1 MNSLPHLFS
10 LAWHQTGWL
19 VAAALSSASL
29 LLWLRL
35 REAHRRL
42 GDAQRIIASCND
54 AIVTKAL
61 DGTITSW
68 NRGAE
73 RIFGYTAREML
84 GQPITRLFPAD
95 KAGEESRLIDEV
107 SLGREVPNFEAV
119 RLRRDGRPVQLSV
132 SLSPLRDEKGQVIG
146 ATKIAQDISDRHALH
161 QTLLAQ
167 EQAERTAAMRGQFL
181 ANMSH
186 ELRTPLNGVLGFTR
200 LLLDSPLSPGQ
211 REQLGMVEQSA
222 RHLLRLLDDI
232 LQTSRLDRGALRIEP
247 EPFDLHEVLRDL
259 ARSHER
265 LCDAQGLSMTL
276 TLDPELP
283 RWVRGDPFRLRQAL
297 GHLLGNAVKFTPRGG
312 VTLSAR
318 SGDGGVWI
326 EVDDTGIGMSDD
338 FLPHLFEPFSQG
350 DSSATRSYG
359 GSGLGANICKQL
371 VDMMQ
376 GRIQVQSALGQ
387 GTSVR
392 VWLPLPEVDR
402 GSLRRRMLVADA
414 QADYLDLLR
423 LLLGLNEQ
431 DIVHVTDGLQ
441 AMSLVS
447 DGQWALVLASDSL
460 PGLRGPDLAR
470 RVRQTDQE
478 RASTPTPLI
487 ALARARQEPQAWR
500 DAGADAVIEGTV
512 KLQALLPA
520 LAGLGWP
527 LAGQTSLA

>member
-1 MNSLPHLFS
+1 
-10 LAWHQTGWL
+10 
-19 VAAALSSASL
+19 
-29 LLWLRL
+29 
-35 REAHRRL
+35 
-42 GDAQRIIASCND
+42 
-54 AIVTKAL
+54 
-61 DGTITSW
+61 
-68 NRGAE
+68 
-73 RIFGYTAREML
+73 
-84 GQPITRLFPAD
+84 
-95 KAGEESRLIDEV
+95 
-107 SLGREVPNFEAV
+107 
-119 RLRRDGRPVQLSV
+119 
-132 SLSPLRDEKGQVIG
+132 
-146 ATKIAQDISDRHALH
+146 
-161 QTLLAQ
+161 
-167 EQAERTAAMRGQFL
+167 
-181 ANMSH
+181 
-186 ELRTPLNGVLGFTR
+186 
-200 LLLDSPLSPGQ
+200 
-211 REQLGMVEQSA
+211 
-222 RHLLRLLDDI
+222 
-232 LQTSRLDRGALRIEP
+232 
-247 EPFDLHEVLRDL
+247 
-259 ARSHER
+259 
-265 LCDAQGLSMTL
+265 
-276 TLDPELP
+276 
-283 RWVRGDPFRLRQAL
+283 
-297 GHLLGNAVKFTPRGG
+297 
-312 VTLSAR
+312 
-318 SGDGGVWI
+318 
-326 EVDDTGIGMSDD
+326 
-338 FLPHLFEPFSQG
+338 
-350 DSSATRSYG
+350 
-359 GSGLGANICKQL
+359 